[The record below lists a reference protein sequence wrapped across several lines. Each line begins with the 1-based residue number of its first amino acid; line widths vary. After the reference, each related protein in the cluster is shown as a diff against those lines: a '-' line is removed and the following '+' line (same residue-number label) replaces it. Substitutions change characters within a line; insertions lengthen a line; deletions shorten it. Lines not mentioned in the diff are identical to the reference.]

1 MTILAGDRIK
11 TTTYTF
17 VVWWPSEGTNRDS
30 MLGGQV
36 GTWIGKNEKV
46 LNKQRADKAVKLL
59 AEQFPWL
66 HSAEAQHV
74 QLQWA
79 RWSA

>member
-1 MTILAGDRIK
+1 MILAGDRIK
-11 TTTYTF
+11 TTNYTF
-17 VVWWPSEGTNRDS
+17 VCWWPSEGTNRDY

-36 GTWIGKNEKV
+36 GTWIGQNEKV

-59 AEQFPWL
+59 VEQFPWL

-79 RWSA
+79 RWVA